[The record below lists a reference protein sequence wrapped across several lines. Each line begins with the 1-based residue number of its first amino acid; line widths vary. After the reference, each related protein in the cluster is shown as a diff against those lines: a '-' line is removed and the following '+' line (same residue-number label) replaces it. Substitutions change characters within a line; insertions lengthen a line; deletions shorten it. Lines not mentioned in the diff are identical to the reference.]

1 MKKLWI
7 TSLAICLTLMSAG
20 CSGSSL
26 PKAETAP
33 APTAN
38 EKKDTKE
45 TPAAVKEVRVSWYG
59 DANRTKVYNDTFD
72 IIQKKLPH
80 IKIIR
85 EFASSAE
92 YWNKLN
98 TQVAGGNA
106 PDLMVFT
113 LDNINDFAKRNQLL
127 DLQPFVDQG
136 VIDIKSFNPTIVDSG
151 KVNGK
156 LYSVSQGNSIKAS
169 YYNKAMFKKAGV
181 SEPSFDWT
189 WEDYSRSMIAIH
201 DALGK
206 TVWGSEDMGGTSNL
220 MQAFFKQRG
229 KDLYKEDGSLG
240 FEKADMIDWFTIW
253 DTMRQKGGI
262 PPADVS
268 AEYAGKNEVEGILA
282 SGKVAATMSSSNRM
296 KLFQDVMKDELG
308 IVRVPTTKGGTEFDL
323 LAGVYSSIYVKSK
336 VAKETAEIIN
346 LFVNDLEAAKV
357 FGELY
362 GPVGSTK
369 IMKDIEPFIDPSLKK
384 VNEFQIAVSKNAL
397 PTVAYPTGS
406 NAVNK
411 LISTANEAIG
421 FKQKSVSQ
429 AVDDFFVEAQK
440 ILKK

>member
-1 MKKLWI
+1 MKKVWVMALSA
-7 TSLAICLTLMSAG
+7 SLAFAAAG
-20 CSGSSL
+20 CSGSGPS
-26 PKAETAP
+26 A
-33 APTAN
+33 
-38 EKKDTKE
+38 KDTDTVKDAKGTNE
-45 TPAAVKEVRVSWYG
+45 TSTAVKEVRVSWYG
-59 DANRTKVYNDTFD
+59 DANRTKVYNNTFD
-72 IIQKKLPH
+72 EIQKKLPNV
-80 IKIIR
+80 KIIR
-85 EFASSAE
+85 EFASSGE
-92 YWNKLN
+92 YWTKLN

-136 VIDIKSFNPTIVDSG
+136 VINIKDFNPTIVDSG
-151 KVNGK
+151 KVNNK

-181 SEPSFDWT
+181 SEPDFNWT
-189 WEDYSRSMIAIH
+189 WEDYSKAMIALH

-206 TVWGSEDMGGTSNL
+206 DIWGSEDLGGVSNL
-220 MQAFFKQRG
+220 LQSFLKQRS

-240 FEKADMIDWFTIW
+240 FDKKDMIDWLTIW
-253 DTMRQKGGI
+253 DNLRQKGGI
-262 PPADVS
+262 PPADVT

-282 SGKVAATMSSSNRM
+282 AGKVASTMSSSNRM

-308 IVRVPTTKGGTEFDL
+308 IVRIPTTKGGIEFDL

-336 VAKETAEIIN
+336 VAKETAQIIN
-346 LFVNDLEAAKV
+346 LFVNDLDAAKL

-369 IMKDIEPFIDPSLKK
+369 IMKELEPFIDPTMKK
-384 VNEFQIAVSKNAL
+384 VNDFQIQVSKNATS
-397 PTVAYPTGS
+397 TVAYPTGS

-411 LISTANEAIG
+411 LISTANEAIA
-421 FKQKSVSQ
+421 FKQKSVAQ
-429 AVDDFFVEAQK
+429 AVDDFFTEAQK
-440 ILKK
+440 ALKK